1 MSKKKRKVFD
11 SSKQRA
17 QDLQVSVP
25 KNPSSNSQE
34 RDFKLARIQER
45 KHQWRQKH
53 EEFISAIRA
62 AKDYTIAKKT
72 GAPLPPPPASS
83 VNPDLIQCKWCLRRF
98 NEKAA
103 DRHIKF
109 CEEKHRKVTQP
120 PAKKGQIVAARP
132 SITNPTR
139 SGDTH
144 DEFLVS
150 NNRKPSNTTPPDM
163 GIRNHSSSNSR
174 ISRGGSYAM
183 NGPRGIPQPT
193 GYGRTASN
201 HAARPTREKLPN
213 PDNLHTKSSPSPTFG
228 CDEVPINCP
237 RSLASGKARYVPLI
251 RPTNAKQRFLKQP
264 VVSPPGRLHIHKPI
278 SPSGQTTHFDNRAR
292 LKGTYSP
299 HGVDSGDDHDTRMIP
314 RRRNFPCSGRK
325 SPLVRRSSPS
335 SLNVF
340 CVTDSGSTVL
350 GRSEYQVST
359 KECPGLNKR
368 YGPVLRSGRT
378 HEDYVNA
385 RELARDLVGEQ
396 ARILKR
402 QGHYPIGTAHID
414 PITST
419 EPLIDYNYRSS
430 LDNDQSDVTT
440 TTSKQS
446 DVTQTST
453 TAVSLVCSGKKN
465 PYVASTADVHVE
477 LDQSSGMISYAQ
489 PTSNRPNTMTNRPNR
504 TTDGV
509 KSGTITAKS
518 DGKNNKFCF
527 ECGSQ
532 FPNTA
537 AKFCPECGVRRMAV

>member
-11 SSKQRA
+11 SSKQRV
-17 QDLQVSVP
+17 QDMQVSVP
-25 KNPSSNSQE
+25 KNIPSSNLQE
-34 RDFKLARIQER
+34 REFKLARIQER

-62 AKDYTIAKKT
+62 AKDYTMAKKT

-103 DRHIKF
+103 ERHIKF

-132 SITNPTR
+132 SITNITR

-144 DEFLVS
+144 EEFLVS

-163 GIRNHSSSNSR
+163 SIRNHSSSNSR

-193 GYGRTASN
+193 GYGRTTSN
-201 HAARPTREKLPN
+201 RPARPTREKLPN
-213 PDNLHTKSSPSPTFG
+213 PDDLHTKSSPSSTFG

-237 RSLASGKARYVPLI
+237 RSLASGKARYVPLMK
-251 RPTNAKQRFLKQP
+251 PTTAKQRFLKQP
-264 VVSPPGRLHIHKPI
+264 VVSSPGRLHIRKPS
-278 SPSGQTTHFDNRAR
+278 SPGDQTTHFDNRTK
-292 LKGTYSP
+292 LKGTYIP
-299 HGVDSGDDHDTRMIP
+299 YGVDSGDGQDTGMIP
-314 RRRNFPCSGRK
+314 RRRNFPCGGRK

-340 CVTDSGSTVL
+340 RVTDSGSTVL
-350 GRSEYQVST
+350 EHSEYQVLT

-378 HEDYVNA
+378 REDYVNA

-396 ARILKR
+396 ARIPMR
-402 QGHYPIGTAHID
+402 QDHYPIGLAHIN
-414 PITST
+414 PITPT

-430 LDNDQSDVTT
+430 LDNDQFDVTT
-440 TTSKQS
+440 ATSTQP
-446 DVTQTST
+446 DVTHIST
-453 TAVSLVCSGKKN
+453 AAVSLVCSSKKN
-465 PYVASTADVHVE
+465 PYVASTADEHVE

-489 PTSNRPNTMTNRPNR
+489 PTSNRSNTMTNRLS
-504 TTDGV
+504 V
-509 KSGTITAKS
+509 S
-518 DGKNNKFCF
+518 
-527 ECGSQ
+527 
-532 FPNTA
+532 
-537 AKFCPECGVRRMAV
+537 